1 MKKFLFNSCKFVL
14 SATDPSHYPKQDFPI
29 VVFAGRSN
37 VGKSSLINHLF
48 SKKNLAHTSSVP
60 GKTAL
65 INYFLIDDNL
75 FLVDLPGYGYARK
88 AKSEQ
93 NKWSKWINT
102 FIETNIDR
110 ITFVL
115 LVDSR
120 HPPFK
125 KDLELITWFKSLGKK
140 PLVVFTKTDKL
151 KGKEKKKIKELPEEL
166 EGCDTILYTTK
177 KDLSKKLLINS
188 LKERLTNG
196 ATTH

>member
-1 MKKFLFNSCKFVL
+1 MKKFSFNSCKFVL
-14 SATDPSHYPKQDFPI
+14 SATKPEHYPKEDFPI

-48 SKKNLAHTSSVP
+48 SKKNLAKTSSVP

-88 AKSEQ
+88 SKYEK
-93 NKWSKWINT
+93 NRWSKWINT
-102 FIETNIDR
+102 FIEKNIDR
-110 ITFVL
+110 ITFAIL
-115 LVDSR
+115 IDSR

-125 KDLELITWFKSLGKK
+125 KDLELITWFRSLGKK

-151 KGKEKKKIKELPEEL
+151 KGKEKKRLKELPDEL
-166 EGCDTILYTTK
+166 EGCETILYTTK

-188 LKERLTNG
+188 LKERLSDG
-196 ATTH
+196 AITH